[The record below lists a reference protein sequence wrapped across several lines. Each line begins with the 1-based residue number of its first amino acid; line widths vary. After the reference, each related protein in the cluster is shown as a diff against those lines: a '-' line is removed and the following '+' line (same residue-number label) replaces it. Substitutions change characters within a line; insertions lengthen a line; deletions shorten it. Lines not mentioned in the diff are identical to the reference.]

1 MENKIVSSNVEI
13 KNLKKIKKLYI
24 LSVIGDL
31 NLEYDDKLNLV

>member
-1 MENKIVSSNVEI
+1 MENKIISTNVEI
-13 KNLKKIKKLYI
+13 ENLKKIKKLYI

>member
-13 KNLKKIKKLYI
+13 ENLKKIKKLYI